1 MTMTQTLINLLK
13 TSSIS
18 LLMCCLFACSTKYS
32 REDDNGKRHSISPA
46 MQSYLE
52 QGKRDF
58 QEGYYRSAMH
68 NLLPVAVDGNA
79 EGQYAVGYM
88 YYYGYGVAQDTD
100 VGYFW
105 INRSAR
111 QGFLPATRALS
122 MMPNEN
128 DPKHYAPVT
137 REVNRDNQE
146 KFMDI
151 EAVRSQAN

>member
-1 MTMTQTLINLLK
+1 MQTLINSLK

-18 LLMCCLFACSTKYS
+18 LLMLCIVACSSNKYYA
-32 REDDNGKRHSISPA
+32 EDTNGKRHPISPA

-128 DPKHYAPVT
+128 DPKHYAPVN
-137 REVNRDNQE
+137 REINKEVNQE

-151 EAVRSQAN
+151 EAIRSPANN